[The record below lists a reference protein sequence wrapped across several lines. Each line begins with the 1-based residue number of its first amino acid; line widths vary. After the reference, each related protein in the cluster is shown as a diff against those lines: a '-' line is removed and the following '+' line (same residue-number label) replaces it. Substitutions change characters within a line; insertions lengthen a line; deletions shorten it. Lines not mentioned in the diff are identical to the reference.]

1 MGVLVSFS
9 LLIRL
14 VALGFAL
21 GIVVG
26 LYFGISGRDGAGS
39 ATCTP
44 GGTAVERCL
53 PDKAPQATTVNPDAA
68 P

>member
-9 LLIRL
+9 LLMRL

-21 GIVVG
+21 GIIVG

-53 PDKAPQATTVNPDAA
+53 PDKPAPVTTVNPDAA

>member
-9 LLIRL
+9 TLVRL

-26 LYFGISGRDGAGS
+26 LYFGISGSPDSGS

-44 GGTAVERCL
+44 DRPAAESC
-53 PDKAPQATTVNPDAA
+53 APEQPAPTLNPDAA

>member
-1 MGVLVSFS
+1 MGILVSLS
-9 LLIRL
+9 TLLRM

-26 LYFGISGRDGAGS
+26 LYFGIGGSPEPGS
-39 ATCTP
+39 ACGP
-44 GGTAVERCL
+44 GRSVTQQC
-53 PDKAPQATTVNPDAA
+53 APPEPAPATLNPDAA